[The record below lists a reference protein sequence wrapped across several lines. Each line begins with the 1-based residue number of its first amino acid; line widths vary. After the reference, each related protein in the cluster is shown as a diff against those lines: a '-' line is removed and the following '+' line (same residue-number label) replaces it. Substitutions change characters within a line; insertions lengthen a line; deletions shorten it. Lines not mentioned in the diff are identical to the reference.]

1 MSAIVSAVIALI
13 EAVLPNIT
21 VSAVVQQIIQTLI
34 TLLPAI
40 VQEAE
45 DLAPAV
51 KNIIAALSSNPA
63 ATADQ
68 ITQLQALDAQVDAA
82 FDQAA
87 AAAEAQDGS
96 AAT

>member
-1 MSAIVSAVIALI
+1 MSTIVTAVIALI
-13 EAVLPNIT
+13 EAILPNIT
-21 VSAVVQQIIQTLI
+21 VSAVVEKIIETLI
-34 TLLPAI
+34 TLLPAVI
-40 VQEAE
+40 HEAQ

-63 ATADQ
+63 ATPDQ

-87 AAAEAQDGS
+87 AAAAAQDGP
-96 AAT
+96 AT